1 MSRIMVTSTRSR
13 AGKTTLALGL
23 ALNCESA
30 CAYVKPVWNHLGEEG
45 DETVDN
51 DVSLMDAVEGITAS
65 REHTHLPQNYEH
77 AITRPDSRN
86 PADDMATAASNACAE
101 TDGPLII
108 EGLFNFSCGMSLGL
122 DSATMAKRLGAGLL
136 LVADGDL
143 GVVMDK
149 LALCREHFAARDVK
163 VHGFIVNK
171 VPPAGADIFRERLA
185 EAFPGD
191 DMRFLGILVH
201 QPLLHLIPVRQVQ
214 EELNGKLLAGE
225 KGLDAT
231 IGQILVGAMAVSS
244 TVKMHLFH
252 TPDKLLITGGDRI
265 EMQLANLDTPMSG
278 MVLTGGVYPDPKVIA
293 MADDKGIPLI
303 LVRPDT
309 FTIVAQVERMS
320 ARTLPGDSGKV
331 ELIRDM
337 VKEGLDLSRIL

>member
-1 MSRIMVTSTRSR
+1 MSRTLVTSTRSR

-23 ALNCESA
+23 AINCESA
-30 CAYVKPVWNHLGEEG
+30 CAYVKPVWDQFGEEG

-51 DVSLMDAVEGITAS
+51 DVSLMDAVEGIAAS
-65 REHTHLPQNYEH
+65 REHAQLPQSYEH
-77 AITRPDSRN
+77 AVTRPGPRN
-86 PADDMATAASNACAE
+86 PADDMATAVSSACAE

-108 EGLFNFSCGMSLGL
+108 EGPSNFSFGMSLGL
-122 DSATMAKRLGAGLL
+122 DSASMAERLGAGLL
-136 LVADGDL
+136 VIADGDL
-143 GVVMDK
+143 GAVMDK
-149 LALCREHFAARDVK
+149 LALCREHFAAREVK
-163 VHGFIVNK
+163 VLGFVVNK
-171 VPPAGADIFRERLA
+171 VPPAEIDVFRERLE

-191 DMRFLGILVH
+191 DMRFLGIFPH
-201 QPLLHLIPVRQVQ
+201 QPQLHLIPVRQVLN
-214 EELNGKLLAGE
+214 ELNGKLLAGE

-293 MADDKGIPLI
+293 MADDKGVPLV

-331 ELIRDM
+331 ELIRAM